1 MPGCKNLV
9 GRWTKWQVGRHI
21 GESGHKAKNTFAH
34 STVTASWSALMLIL
48 ICIHPATCC
57 SHGFI
62 RWKRGQISNCNRSR
76 LNLYSWGEY
85 LFILVYMNQT
95 KTPWAILVKT
105 CSARSNKKCH
115 CINLMHNNVITVCPQ
130 DWYVFFG
137 EITTGNCQSPDF
149 KSPLG
154 ATKNLERLYNQ
165 VVDRSLL
172 ATLVITASSHS
183 KWCPADQTIPDQM
196 INMINMIKMIKMMK
210 MIQMMKMMKMIMMI
224 KIIKMIKHRTPASL

>member
-9 GRWTKWQVGRHI
+9 GRWTLSDRWAVILEKPVTRLK
-21 GESGHKAKNTFAH
+21 STFAH

-48 ICIHPATCC
+48 ICIQPTTC
-57 SHGFI
+57 FI
-62 RWKRGQISNCNRSR
+62 RWKRGQISNCNWSR

-85 LFILVYMNQT
+85 LFILIYIGQT

-137 EITTGNCQSPDF
+137 EITTGNGRSPDF
-149 KSPLG
+149 KSPIG
-154 ATKNLERLYNQ
+154 PTKNLERLYNQ
-165 VVDRSLL
+165 VVVHSLFVVCNAGYTRL
-172 ATLVITASSHS
+172 
-183 KWCPADQTIPDQM
+183 IPF
-196 INMINMIKMIKMMK
+196 
-210 MIQMMKMMKMIMMI
+210 
-224 KIIKMIKHRTPASL
+224 